1 MSFTKTIGG
10 LDPWTMPSDGV
21 DGKFIYLDPKTKK
34 WEKRQYHKA
43 SRRQG
48 KQLASQDLEFD

>member
-1 MSFTKTIGG
+1 MMSFTKTIGG

-21 DGKFIYLDPKTKK
+21 DGRYIDLDPKTKK

-43 SRRQG
+43 SRREA
-48 KQLASQDLEFD
+48 KVIASEYLES